1 MYEINYASAWILSL
15 QISRGFVFY
24 FCLSESI
31 EQYPIVVIVAA
42 GRDTCSLAHSL
53 SCVGSVFFL
62 FFIYASISS
71 FALFFAF
78 KRRCCCVLFFCAFFQ
93 HEFSSLFLARRCRW
107 GLTLNK
113 FRHSGT
119 HACLLSSVLA
129 RLLLFAFFN
138 SLSLACP
145 TVPPRSVSLFLSF
158 CAPRSRLNVCP
169 RLRECLPHHLGTVE
183 ISLVPIHRLSIKNN
197 PFLYQFFLISI
208 KSYVFNLLHIQ

>member
-24 FCLSESI
+24 FCLSASI

-53 SCVGSVFFL
+53 SCVGSVFFFL

-93 HEFSSLFLARRCRW
+93 HEFSSLFFSTSLSLRTDLEQVQAQW
-107 GLTLNK
+107 
-113 FRHSGT
+113 
-119 HACLLSSVLA
+119 HACLFVVLRFGSSAPFRLFQLVVLGLSHCAASL
-129 RLLLFAFFN
+129 RLPLPIFLCA
-138 SLSLACP
+138 SLPS
-145 TVPPRSVSLFLSF
+145 
-158 CAPRSRLNVCP
+158 
-169 RLRECLPHHLGTVE
+169 ECLPKTARVFTS
-183 ISLVPIHRLSIKNN
+183 SLRYSGNLTSSDTP
-197 PFLYQFFLISI
+197 LIN
-208 KSYVFNLLHIQ
+208 KK